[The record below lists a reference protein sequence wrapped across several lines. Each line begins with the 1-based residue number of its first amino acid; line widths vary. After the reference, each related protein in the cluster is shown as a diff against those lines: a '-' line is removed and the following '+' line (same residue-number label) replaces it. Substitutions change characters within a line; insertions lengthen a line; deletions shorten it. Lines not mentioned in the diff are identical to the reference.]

1 MALVADS
8 RNVNSSGL
16 KFFDQSDDSFAF
28 SFFLEAVIVV
38 IKFGRWVSF
47 VCKLIGLDEKILA
60 QDPVPTRVAQVAIII
75 DCFIDDVPSADF
87 ALVTSNDFGDVLVQ
101 SFEQSL
107 PGNRFTLAIFKDPFR
122 CLIVPDQ
129 CVTDNEHIV
138 VLTKGDIT
146 IGGFEVVGIRPGMN
160 GFPFEDVFR
169 GNGIELSFDED
180 GSSSSSTCPFF

>member
-60 QDPVPTRVAQVAIII
+60 QDPVPTRVAQFAIII
-75 DCFIDDVPSADF
+75 DCFIDDDNGNLRRSGWYRILGEDF
-87 ALVTSNDFGDVLVQ
+87 LV
-101 SFEQSL
+101 
-107 PGNRFTLAIFKDPFR
+107 
-122 CLIVPDQ
+122 
-129 CVTDNEHIV
+129 
-138 VLTKGDIT
+138 
-146 IGGFEVVGIRPGMN
+146 
-160 GFPFEDVFR
+160 
-169 GNGIELSFDED
+169 
-180 GSSSSSTCPFF
+180 